1 MRAWCALVVVVTR
14 GVAAQDD
21 LESGSGEGSGDDVF
35 DYAALYDDA
44 NPEWGNVPE
53 QPGAESQGQIGS
65 GLYGGE
71 AVFNHSSLPGEFVGG
86 SVWPITENLVRGWR
100 KDGQIWSLI
109 KWSKPQNPTGV
120 EKVWSFDD
128 SVIQFSNI
136 SDVNPYFSQWSETV
150 MSPSGDVV
158 VYTNE
163 TASHRETNAE
173 IQSCSSSCQAQISAW
188 SSEPNSDDYAFV
200 DNDFNIVTR
209 NNQCRIT
216 SCDNATT
223 PVLALSILT
232 STLSAVVGFN
242 NNNVCKCT
250 CDSNG
255 SDAKCDF
262 LQNIFI
268 DAMSAGGRSKDGARI
283 AVSATRVLN
292 FETNIFDTIPTI
304 PNSHMYTYPVG
315 TLVIRDTTTGAHI
328 YDLETGKSCNV
339 TTFADD
345 EQIGD
350 FHIINDVFIHE
361 RSGSNIAVTSVQN
374 VLLKN
379 RDACAQLLPSPPP
392 PPQKTETSSAVGVV
406 SSCAILVL
414 ARLLV

>member
-150 MSPSGDVV
+150 M
-158 VYTNE
+158 
-163 TASHRETNAE
+163 
-173 IQSCSSSCQAQISAW
+173 
-188 SSEPNSDDYAFV
+188 
-200 DNDFNIVTR
+200 
-209 NNQCRIT
+209 
-216 SCDNATT
+216 
-223 PVLALSILT
+223 
-232 STLSAVVGFN
+232 
-242 NNNVCKCT
+242 
-250 CDSNG
+250 
-255 SDAKCDF
+255 
-262 LQNIFI
+262 
-268 DAMSAGGRSKDGARI
+268 
-283 AVSATRVLN
+283 
-292 FETNIFDTIPTI
+292 
-304 PNSHMYTYPVG
+304 
-315 TLVIRDTTTGAHI
+315 
-328 YDLETGKSCNV
+328 
-339 TTFADD
+339 
-345 EQIGD
+345 
-350 FHIINDVFIHE
+350 
-361 RSGSNIAVTSVQN
+361 
-374 VLLKN
+374 
-379 RDACAQLLPSPPP
+379 
-392 PPQKTETSSAVGVV
+392 
-406 SSCAILVL
+406 
-414 ARLLV
+414 